1 MIHALI
7 EDMKALQGI
16 YNVQYLKGSTLTVRP
31 TNEYGEDI
39 RVRRPTGGPI
49 SDIDTHHYRPPAKIT
64 SCEAVMKMPHYINLE
79 EARDVLAEMGVTLS
93 DRQIKR
99 AADKD
104 AQGRRRLPFFVDPID
119 GRLKIE
125 KGTLVSVY
133 RKLQIEA
140 EKNAKNQ

>member
-1 MIHALI
+1 
-7 EDMKALQGI
+7 
-16 YNVQYLKGSTLTVRP
+16 
-31 TNEYGEDI
+31 
-39 RVRRPTGGPI
+39 
-49 SDIDTHHYRPPAKIT
+49 
-64 SCEAVMKMPHYINLE
+64 MKMPHYINLE

-140 EKNAKNQ
+140 EKNAKTQ